1 MTFQWILAGINLI
14 LVMFEMS
21 LALRFKRKE
30 RELRE
35 RESALKETAGKQFQ
49 QPPMNRNQKVTL
61 KIDLDEIDIDKVKDG
76 YTRNYLAMRKLLSNI
91 NLN

>member
-1 MTFQWILAGINLI
+1 MTFQWILAGINII

-21 LALRFKRKE
+21 LALHNKRKE

-35 RESALKETAGKQFQ
+35 RESALKETTGKQTQ
-49 QPPMNRNQKVTL
+49 QPPMSRNQKVTL

-76 YTRNYLAMRKLLSNI
+76 YTRNYLAMRKLLNNI

>member
-35 RESALKETAGKQFQ
+35 RESALKDRRETVPTTA
-49 QPPMNRNQKVTL
+49 
-61 KIDLDEIDIDKVKDG
+61 DEPKSKSHAE
-76 YTRNYLAMRKLLSNI
+76 N
-91 NLN
+91 